1 MHTWVTARTTHAL
14 YGLVAWAHRAR
25 RDLWASLS
33 RQDVGVELLRR
44 VPSLGIR
51 IIYIY
56 KGTFY
61 TTSVFIK

>member
-33 RQDVGVELLRR
+33 RQDVGVELLRSQPR
-44 VPSLGIR
+44 NKNY
-51 IIYIY
+51 IYI
-56 KGTFY
+56 
-61 TTSVFIK
+61 